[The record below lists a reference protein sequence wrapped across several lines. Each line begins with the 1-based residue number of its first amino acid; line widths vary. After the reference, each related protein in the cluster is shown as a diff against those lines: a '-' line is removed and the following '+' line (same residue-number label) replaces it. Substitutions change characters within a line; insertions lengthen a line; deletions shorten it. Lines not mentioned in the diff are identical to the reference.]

1 MFRLQAAMYTEL
13 GVATSVRLGLLSTI
27 LIGVPAEKAA
37 KLFPPP
43 LTWQVAGG
51 NEKPPADE
59 PFTLNSP
66 YCAAII
72 WPAFCPWT
80 AVKQGAVASTNNKSF
95 FIILIELGDPYDRGV
110 GAGRLQVDEQGCGQ

>member
-1 MFRLQAAMYTEL
+1 MLRLHAPIYTEL

-37 KLFPPP
+37 KFLPPP

-51 NEKPPADE
+51 NEKPPDDE
-59 PFTLNSP
+59 PLTWNSP

-80 AVKQGAVASTNNKSF
+80 AVKQGTVASTNNKSF
-95 FIILIELGDPYDRGV
+95 FIILIELSNPYGRRV
-110 GAGRLQVDEQGCGQ
+110 GARRLQIDQQR